1 LAAAKSLRKSLP
13 GILRFPLLETR
24 RPNPPIRSGLHY
36 RYARIGFPHG
46 TVYFKIIGFGEPTTY
61 RICQFRSPGDGE
73 EMERRLAAIV
83 CADVAGYSRMMGAD
97 EEGTHAAFKAH
108 RSATYPIILNHG
120 GRVVK
125 NTGDGFLLEFP
136 SIVGAIESSIAMQA
150 LMAERNNHLP
160 GDRVMQ
166 FRLGVHMGDVIAD
179 EDEVFGDGVNI
190 AVRLEAVA
198 APGGVAVSAK
208 AYHEASKHLSV
219 TLVDAG
225 SHRFK
230 NIEDTINVW
239 TWAPSGSD
247 ARGREPKSTSSLPA
261 QYRTAIVGVLPFA
274 NLSDSSDEYFSDG
287 LTEDLI
293 HALSLQS
300 FYRVLS
306 RNSTFSFKDKNL
318 SARLIA
324 REIDA
329 TYLIQGSVRRAGTK
343 IRVTAELVAPENG
356 EQLWTGRYDRDI
368 GDLFAMQDEIT
379 TSLSAALAPEIYRA
393 EASAPSRS
401 SSTDLTAWDRFLRG
415 LSHYYRHTK
424 ADFEASIDLFREAIA
439 LDPALAIARAYLAT
453 IMVQGVQYGW
463 IKSTSQL
470 WTEAMNLAESSV
482 RLDPHSSF
490 AFSILSYMHAM
501 EGHYEAAMEAAKRAV
516 KLNPYDMG
524 ARGVLG
530 ISHLVIGEHRQAIEL
545 FSAAVQRGNSD
556 PRYKWAALNAF
567 SHYLVGQYDASLS
580 WAREALY
587 LNPNHLQVL
596 AVRAAAL
603 AQLGRTEEAAKAAE
617 VLLTNFPGLTV
628 ERHLRNFRWKTP
640 ADIAHFRDG
649 LLKAGVPFSKLTLVD
664 STSKRTA

>member
-1 LAAAKSLRKSLP
+1 
-13 GILRFPLLETR
+13 
-24 RPNPPIRSGLHY
+24 
-36 RYARIGFPHG
+36 
-46 TVYFKIIGFGEPTTY
+46 
-61 RICQFRSPGDGE
+61 
-73 EMERRLAAIV
+73 MERRLAAIV

-97 EEGTHAAFKAH
+97 EEGTHATFKAH
-108 RSATYPIILNHG
+108 RSAIYPLILNYG

-136 SIVGAIESSIAMQA
+136 SIVGAIESAIALQA

-160 GDRVMQ
+160 ADRVMQ
-166 FRLGVHMGDVIAD
+166 FRLGVHMGDVMAD
-179 EDEVFGDGVNI
+179 DDEVFGDDVNI
-190 AVRLEAVA
+190 AVRLESVA

-208 AYHEASKHLSV
+208 AYHEASKHLSS
-219 TLVDAG
+219 TFVDAG
-225 SHRFK
+225 SYRFK
-230 NIEDTINVW
+230 NIEETINVW
-239 TWAPSGSD
+239 TWAPGGAD
-247 ARGREPKSTSSLPA
+247 ARAREPRGASNLPA

-274 NLSDSSDEYFSDG
+274 NLSDSTDEYFSDG

-306 RNSTFSFKDKNL
+306 RNSTFSFKGKNL
-318 SARLIA
+318 STRLIA

-343 IRVTAELVAPENG
+343 IRVTAELIAPENG
-356 EQLWTGRYDRDI
+356 EQLWAGRYDRDM

-393 EASAPSRS
+393 EASAPARS

-415 LSHYYRHTK
+415 LSHYYRQTK

-453 IMVQGVQYGW
+453 ILVQGVQYGW
-463 IKSTSQL
+463 LKSTRPL
-470 WTEAMNLAESSV
+470 WAEAMKLAESSV
-482 RLDPHSSF
+482 RLDPRSSF
-490 AFSILSYMHAM
+490 AFSILSYLNAM
-501 EGHYEAAMEAAKRAV
+501 DGNHEAAMEASKRAV

-530 ISHLVIGEHRQAIEL
+530 IAHFVIGEHRQAVEL
-545 FSAAVQRGNSD
+545 FSTAVQRGNSD
-556 PRYKWAALNAF
+556 PRYKWAAMNAF
-567 SHYLVGQYDASLS
+567 SHYLLGQYDASLS

-596 AVRAAAL
+596 AIRAAAL
-603 AQLGRTEEAAKAAE
+603 AQSGRTEEAAKAAE
-617 VLLTNFPGLTV
+617 ALLTSYPGLTV
-628 ERHLRNFRWKTP
+628 ERHLRNFRWKAR
-640 ADIAHFRDG
+640 ADIAHYRDG
-649 LLKAGVPFSKLTLVD
+649 LVKAGVPSTKLTLVEN
-664 STSKRTA
+664 TARRTANS